1 MSEATTAPQDLE
13 ALLEDLS
20 SAREH
25 QHPWEVLD
33 PDDLVTALNRLKELE
48 AEKRRDALML
58 DSAKSTPTGFDIQ
71 MHAGGPKTEETLIF
85 IADSMRS
92 ALDEYDAK
100 NYLEMKLRAS
110 DHKNYVMTL
119 QRQGGALTPHEAR
132 EAAESRA
139 EAAETMLAAVRERV
153 ADSLCEHCVDALSG
167 ALESK
172 PDDDHV

>member
-1 MSEATTAPQDLE
+1 MSEATTTPQDLE
-13 ALLEDLS
+13 ALLEDIS

-92 ALDEYDAK
+92 ALDEYDAQ

-119 QRQGGALTPHEAR
+119 QRQGERLPRTRPGKPQSAAPRPQRRCWPLYGRVWPTPLRALR
-132 EAAESRA
+132 GRA
-139 EAAETMLAAVRERV
+139 QRRTGKHGR
-153 ADSLCEHCVDALSG
+153 
-167 ALESK
+167 
-172 PDDDHV
+172 